1 MCARAHVLV
10 CVLVYVC
17 VSGCIKM
24 EEHQVSDLV
33 PRPPSATVLVE
44 GKTSAA
50 ETGGDPEI
58 CQEGDGSGEV
68 PWVLMSEDV
77 FSSQLGKVAEK
88 SDAHDVDNEA
98 NAAAQ
103 AELFRQ
109 IGRGAAGEG
118 GGGVVRESAASVPS
132 GRGVLEE
139 SARDGGGLDPT
150 LKAAVER
157 QKKERVRPCSTVSVA
172 LYVRP
177 LNL

>member
-1 MCARAHVLV
+1 
-10 CVLVYVC
+10 
-17 VSGCIKM
+17 M
-24 EEHQVSDLV
+24 EEDEVSALV
-33 PRPPSATVLVE
+33 PRPPSAAVLLE
-44 GKTSAA
+44 GKTSGA
-50 ETGGDPEI
+50 EAGGDAEI
-58 CQEGDGSGEV
+58 CQEGDCGGEV
-68 PWVLMSEDV
+68 PWVLVSEDA
-77 FSSQLGKVAEK
+77 FSSQLGKEAEK
-88 SDAHDVDNEA
+88 SDAHDVDNQA
-98 NAAAQ
+98 NASVHAA
-103 AELFRQ
+103 LFRQ

>member
-1 MCARAHVLV
+1 MCARARVLV

-68 PWVLMSEDV
+68 PWVLVSEDA
-77 FSSQLGKVAEK
+77 FSSQLGKEAEK
-88 SDAHDVDNEA
+88 SDAHDVDNQA
-98 NAAAQ
+98 NASVHAA
-103 AELFRQ
+103 LFRQ

-118 GGGVVRESAASVPS
+118 GGGVVRECAASVPS

-157 QKKERVRPCSTVSVA
+157 QKKERVRFSSAVFVA
-172 LYVRP
+172 LCVRR
-177 LNL
+177 L